1 MRLKKRR
8 EFLAVAA
15 TRQKWVT
22 PGLILQVRQHDEDER
37 FEKAPSSGAPDKT
50 EANGSDI
57 IRVGFTT
64 SKKVGGAVER
74 NRARRRL
81 RALAAEILPENAL
94 PGVDLVIIGRR
105 STVTRPWDA
114 LRGDLSQSLKK
125 LGLARRKPGQTGDG
139 IKKA

>member
-15 TRQKWVT
+15 TRRKWVT
-22 PGLILQVRQHDEDER
+22 PGLILQVRQHAKDEAFDT
-37 FEKAPSSGAPDKT
+37 ASSGRPGPDNEKGT
-50 EANGSDI
+50 DI

-81 RALAAEILPENAL
+81 RALAAEILPQKAA
-94 PGVDLVIIGRR
+94 PGYDLVIIGRR
-105 STVTRPWDA
+105 NTLTRAWAD
-114 LRGDLSQSLKK
+114 LQQDLSTAIRK
-125 LGLARRKPGQTGDG
+125 LDLERDRPNTPRENAS
-139 IKKA
+139 

>member
-22 PGLILQVRQHDEDER
+22 PGLILQARQHKKDER
-37 FEKAPSSGAPDKT
+37 FNTAPSDMPGPDNEKGT
-50 EANGSDI
+50 DI

-64 SKKVGGAVER
+64 SKKVGSAVER

-81 RALAAEILPENAL
+81 RALAAEILPQKAA
-94 PGVDLVIIGRR
+94 PGYDLVIIGRR
-105 STVTRPWDA
+105 NTITRAWDD
-114 LRGDLSQSLKK
+114 LQQDLSTALQKM
-125 LGLARRKPGQTGDG
+125 GLARQPGEKTP
-139 IKKA
+139 A